1 MLLKE
6 EESTIIKM
14 VAVNGKLSEVN
25 IEAEK
30 NAVVCS
36 EIKDTDEYKRKLH
49 RKCTDNVCLH
59 FKRIAKNLFE
69 WMHWYVTSAETK
81 FLQWEQIYKQLWMC
95 SLLPL

>member
-14 VAVNGKLSEVN
+14 VAVNRKLSEVN

-36 EIKDTDEYKRKLH
+36 GFKDTDEYKRKLH

-69 WMHWYVTSAETK
+69 
-81 FLQWEQIYKQLWMC
+81 
-95 SLLPL
+95 